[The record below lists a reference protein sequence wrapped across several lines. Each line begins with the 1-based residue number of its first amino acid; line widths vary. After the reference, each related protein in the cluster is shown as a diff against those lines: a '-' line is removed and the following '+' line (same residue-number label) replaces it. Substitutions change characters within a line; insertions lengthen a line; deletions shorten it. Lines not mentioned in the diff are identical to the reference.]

1 VVHDRVSIYFITGNN
16 FCFLS
21 FLCDSL
27 YTHTHTHTFY
37 SCDNFLVVFILVL
50 EDSYSSFHVLLI
62 LPVFILTP
70 AKAFWRVANILFL
83 LFYQLGML
91 CMFSSMASY
100 LVGFCSVDFRV
111 FLDHFSVF
119 YFFKKNPI
127 RPLMVGELI
136 FILFLGRYYYIE
148 IWKA

>member
-1 VVHDRVSIYFITGNN
+1 
-16 FCFLS
+16 
-21 FLCDSL
+21 
-27 YTHTHTHTFY
+27 
-37 SCDNFLVVFILVL
+37 
-50 EDSYSSFHVLLI
+50 
-62 LPVFILTP
+62 
-70 AKAFWRVANILFL
+70 VANILFL

-119 YFFKKNPI
+119 YFKKKNPI

-136 FILFLGRYYYIE
+136 FILFLGRYNYIE
-148 IWKA
+148 I